1 MANIMSKL
9 NIRNKPSRDGYDLSK
24 KRAYTAKVG
33 ELLPVWMREVMPGD
47 KFSINLEWFTRTMP
61 VNTAAFTR
69 VREYYD
75 FFFVPFEQL
84 WKYFPQFYTNM
95 PDSPVAASNINTSN
109 LISDYHPHSDSTALY
124 NYLKLFSSE
133 KFNEYSRNPVGL
145 DRRECTG
152 KLLWYLNYGMN
163 FYNYAT
169 TKPDGDISNLTF
181 SYSVNLFPLLAY
193 QKIYN
198 DFFRNQDWEK
208 AQPWT
213 FNVDYMNGSSRS
225 SMELP
230 LDDIDLSSSTM
241 FDLRYCNWN
250 KDQFMGLLPNA
261 QYGDVAAINFNMLD
275 GKNVGSF
282 FFNRGYLSPAFQTS
296 DITDGDKN
304 VNIVGSSG
312 LGVFPNPTPL
322 FYKTGGSVDGDVNK
336 ALRFAIEDDDYNR
349 LFSSVNAIAL
359 RQLEALQKYKEIL
372 KSGSQDYKSVIED
385 LFGVNV
391 TDTLS
396 NQVYYLGGTSD
407 NINISE
413 VLNQAFPSENQ
424 TADIRGK
431 GTGAG
436 RGSVQFDSS
445 RYGNRPGVIMC
456 IYHSMPLLDYATGG
470 VDKFNT
476 KCNLWD
482 YANPVFDRLGMVSVP
497 LRELTTSNAVAEAI
511 TGLDD
516 PVSSEADPNTM
527 ILGFAPRYIDY
538 KTDHDDVVGAFCT
551 TLGSWTA
558 PISNNYIVDYLR
570 ATFTFL
576 ETYAGNQFLD
586 YSFLKVNPAVLDS
599 IFVAAVDS
607 TVDSDQFLINCD
619 FNVKAVRNLDAN
631 GLPY

>member
-33 ELLPVWMREVMPGD
+33 ELLPVWMREVLPGD

-109 LISDYHPHSDSTALY
+109 LISDYHPHTDSTAVY
-124 NYLKLFSSE
+124 NYLKQFYSE
-133 KFNEYSRNPVGL
+133 QFNEYRRNPVGL
-145 DRRECTG
+145 DRKDCTG

-163 FYNYAT
+163 FYNFAT
-169 TKPDGDISNLTF
+169 SDPTPEVSSPIF
-181 SYSVNLFPLLAY
+181 SYPINLFPLLAY

-213 FNVDYMNGSSRS
+213 FNIDYMNGSTAS

-230 LDDIDLSSSTM
+230 LDDIDLSSTTM

-261 QYGDVAAINFNMLD
+261 QYGDVATIDISMMDNDNLQRYIF
-275 GKNVGSF
+275 KN
-282 FFNRGYLSPAFQTS
+282 GYLGPVGYNGSGTAEVATYVPEVASGIPSGVSLFGHGSKDVDSVKRIIPFQIS
-296 DITDGDKN
+296 
-304 VNIVGSSG
+304 
-312 LGVFPNPTPL
+312 
-322 FYKTGGSVDGDVNK
+322 
-336 ALRFAIEDDDYNR
+336 AEDYNN

-372 KSGSQDYKSVIED
+372 QSGSQDYKSVIED

-396 NQVYYLGGTSD
+396 NKVYYLGGTSD

-413 VLNQAFPSENQ
+413 VLNQAFPTESQ

-436 RGSVQFDSS
+436 RGSIIFDVS

-482 YANPVFDRLGMVSVP
+482 YANPVFDKLGMVSVP
-497 LRELTTSNAVAEAI
+497 LRELTTSNAVSDAI

-551 TLGSWTA
+551 TLGGWTA
-558 PISNNYIVDYLR
+558 PVSNNYIVDYLKS
-570 ATFTFL
+570 TFTFL

-586 YSFLKVNPAVLDS
+586 YSFLKVNPAILDS
-599 IFVAAVDS
+599 IFLSAVDS

-619 FNVKAVRNLDAN
+619 FNVSAVRNLDAD